1 MENPW
6 NINSIYE
13 LQYFNCPSCI
23 FKNSSKQEMV
33 NHAYE
38 CHPES
43 VNFLTQIN
51 DDSFS
56 AQLNELVSRAIKI
69 SVLESE
75 KVTLTAEKETLQ
87 QEIQIK
93 IKQALDASKT
103 FSCQLKDLTVKIQQQ
118 ENINKIKTKTSM
130 CFNNPG
136 DLEGNKKLHHT
147 NTKLKTLMCF

>member
-103 FSCQLKDLTVKIQQQ
+103 FSCQLKDLTEKLQQQ
-118 ENINKIKTKTSM
+118 ENVNKIKTEHIS
-130 CFNNPG
+130 C
-136 DLEGNKKLHHT
+136 
-147 NTKLKTLMCF
+147 LKELGKF